1 MSFAPSANRVVLPA
15 PTKAVIGPRNRGE
28 IVVKA
33 RYVVLL
39 LCITAS
45 AAWVAAQETLPGGAA
60 VQGTPATQ
68 PPPTDARHYS
78 YALGL
83 DLGTSFRND
92 KMQLDVESVM
102 AGVRDGLEGKDPKY
116 SLELC
121 QLAMQR
127 LAEERMQVMLQRNKQ
142 FLAENA
148 KAQGVQVTPSGL
160 QYKVLKA
167 GDGPTPTAE
176 DTVRVHY
183 RGQLIDGTVFD
194 ESYGGEPAV
203 LDITGPPGVI
213 PGWKEALEMMKVGA
227 KWQLAVPSNLA
238 YGEQGRGPIP
248 PGATLV
254 FEVELLGI
262 EGKQ

>member
-1 MSFAPSANRVVLPA
+1 MKFWQCTALL
-15 PTKAVIGPRNRGE
+15 AVS
-28 IVVKA
+28 
-33 RYVVLL
+33 
-39 LCITAS
+39 ITAT
-45 AAWVAAQETLPGGAA
+45 WVVAQEALPGGAP

-92 KMQLDVESVM
+92 KVQLDVESVM
-102 AGVRDGLEGKDPKY
+102 AGVRDGLEGKDPQY

-127 LAEERMQVMLQRNKQ
+127 LTEERITVMERRNKE

-160 QYKVLKA
+160 QYKVLKS
-167 GDGPTPTAE
+167 GNGPTPTAE
-176 DTVRVHY
+176 DTVKVHY
-183 RGQLIDGTVFD
+183 RGQLVDGTVFD
-194 ESYGGEPAV
+194 ESYGGDPASLEV
-203 LDITGPPGVI
+203 NRVI
-213 PGWKEALEMMKVGA
+213 PGWTEALEMMKVGD
-227 KWQLAVPSNLA
+227 KWQLVIPANLA
-238 YGEQGRGPIP
+238 YGENGAGGVIP
-248 PGATLV
+248 PNATLI